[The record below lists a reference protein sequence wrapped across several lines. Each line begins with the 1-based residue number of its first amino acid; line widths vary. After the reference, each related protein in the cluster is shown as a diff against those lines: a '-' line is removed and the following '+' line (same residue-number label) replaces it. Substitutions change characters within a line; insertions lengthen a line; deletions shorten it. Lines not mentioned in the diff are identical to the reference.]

1 MSYCK
6 VDNNQIFHASFST
19 LHFLDT
25 FFQSYCLKIEM
36 KLYILCLTMVRTNR
50 ASRNSSVLDIIKEKG
65 DDERPIAPTSFNAIV
80 WNINL
85 FLLIESK
92 QTKQT

>member
-1 MSYCK
+1 
-6 VDNNQIFHASFST
+6 
-19 LHFLDT
+19 
-25 FFQSYCLKIEM
+25 
-36 KLYILCLTMVRTNR
+36 MVRTNR